1 MNNMQRSV
9 SNKGNAQAIK
19 SQRSKHGS
27 GLSHSVSSYF
37 AIVKD
42 LNVKFSRMCPH
53 AEKEVK
59 KYLPLTSCLAAITH
73 KIQIKHYSLE
83 DSLWPRYLKQR
94 MNLIQGDQISI
105 SVHNQGE
112 LIIKAQLM
120 TKRSRIAS
128 CSQPFHLLP
137 WLAIIEYQASKLATL
152 TCCKIERTNQEEEEV
167 LQLDLQMLHSLVPQ

>member
-1 MNNMQRSV
+1 
-9 SNKGNAQAIK
+9 
-19 SQRSKHGS
+19 
-27 GLSHSVSSYF
+27 
-37 AIVKD
+37 
-42 LNVKFSRMCPH
+42 MCPH
-53 AEKEVK
+53 AEREVK

-105 SVHNQGE
+105 SVHNQEE
-112 LIIKAQLM
+112 LIIKARLM

-137 WLAIIEYQASKLATL
+137 WLAIIEFQASKLATL
-152 TCCKIERTNQEEEEV
+152 TCCKIERTNQAVVV
-167 LQLDLQMLHSLVPQ
+167 LPLDLQMLHSQAPL